1 VLVTP
6 GRLGQVI
13 DNLLA
18 NAFAVSPAGATVTI
32 SARPLEG
39 SVELHVVDEGPGMS
53 EVERAL
59 AFDRF
64 WRGGDDHEGLGL
76 AIVQRLVSADE
87 GTVELQ
93 DDPAGGLDA
102 VVRVPAALMKNAE
115 SGSGPQRGSR
125 VRDHFGTCRDGRS
138 RLSRQSVV
146 PTRAGSALARM
157 PIGRTAGTVRA

>member
-1 VLVTP
+1 LQKERRIDLEVRLDGHLGVLVTP

-18 NAFAVSPAGATVTI
+18 NAFAVSPAGATVTL
-32 SARPLEG
+32 SARLLEG

-102 VVRVPAALMKNAE
+102 VVRVPAALMKNAQN
-115 SGSGPQRGSR
+115 PA
-125 VRDHFGTCRDGRS
+125 RD
-138 RLSRQSVV
+138 LSVD
-146 PTRAGSALARM
+146 RA
-157 PIGRTAGTVRA
+157 